1 MIVSEKKRKINSVC
15 RMKGIYSITRL
26 FKQIYHIVRRA
37 RASRIESK
45 LLDIS
50 THDIMESLNDI
61 GSELSI
67 AYEYQI
73 VLLISEQEVR
83 QLADLAVS
91 CTIWSL

>member
-1 MIVSEKKRKINSVC
+1 LGEHGASLPEAFSTCSVNFSATFEDEVDMIVSEKKRKINSVC

-50 THDIMESLNDI
+50 TYFPQTFVLALI
-61 GSELSI
+61 GWLK
-67 AYEYQI
+67 Q
-73 VLLISEQEVR
+73 
-83 QLADLAVS
+83 
-91 CTIWSL
+91 